1 MSFVSIIRELIFS
14 EMIQRAHTIKLK
26 PNRTQEV
33 LLSKTAGTARFAY
46 NWGLAKWNELY
57 EKGEKCSAY
66 SLISLWKQER
76 PEWSLE
82 VGAACLQRPFMHLEG
97 AFKAFFRGVRK
108 HPVFHKKGLR
118 DSFYVP
124 AGQFRLFHNKISI
137 PKVGRVRI
145 TERLRYEDA
154 KMLSASV
161 RRKADGWYVSISV
174 EIEDERRTDSESF
187 VGVDVGCK
195 HLAVASDGTVC
206 DTPGRLK
213 DLERQLRRR
222 QRLLA
227 RKQRGSKNRQKARL
241 RVSRTFQRI
250 QNIKNDTVHKFTATV
265 AKNHGTVCLETLD
278 VKGLQ
283 ESDNRLVRKGVQ
295 NSCMS
300 EILRQLKYKCNNF
313 IEVDKYFPSSK
324 TCSNCHSLKADLD
337 LSDRVYTCQSCG
349 LKIDR
354 DLNAALN
361 LRDEG
366 IRIYTAGHAGRASGE
381 TR

>member
-1 MSFVSIIRELIFS
+1 
-14 EMIQRAHTIKLK
+14 MIQRAHTIKLK
-26 PNRTQEV
+26 PNKHQAV
-33 LLSKTAGTARFAY
+33 LLSKTASTARYAY

-97 AFKAFFRGVRK
+97 AFKAFFQGFRSRPTFHRK
-108 HPVFHKKGLR
+108 GR
-118 DSFYVP
+118 NDSFYVP
-124 AGQFRLFHNKISI
+124 NTHFKLVGKKIRL
-137 PKVGRVRI
+137 PKVGYVRM
-145 TERLRYEDA
+145 TETLRYPDC
-154 KMLSASV
+154 KLLSAAV
-161 RRKADGWYVSISV
+161 RRKADGWYVSICV
-174 EIEDERRTDSESF
+174 EIEEERRTESTSF

-206 DTPGRLK
+206 DTPGKLK

-227 RKQRGSKNRQKARL
+227 RKMKGSHNRAKARQKL
-241 RVSRTFQRI
+241 SRTFQRI
-250 QNIKNDTVHKFTATV
+250 QNIKQDTVHKFTAHI

-278 VKGLQ
+278 VKSMHTG
-283 ESDNRLVRKGVQ
+283 ENKYIRKGVQ

-361 LRDEG
+361 LRQEG
-366 IRIYTAGHAGRASGE
+366 FRIYTAGHAGSACRE
-381 TR
+381 VR

>member
-1 MSFVSIIRELIFS
+1 
-14 EMIQRAHTIKLK
+14 MIQRAHTIKLK
-26 PNRTQEV
+26 PNKAQSV

-57 EKGEKCSAY
+57 EAGEKCDPYTLSRM
-66 SLISLWKQER
+66 WTQER
-76 PEWSLE
+76 PDWALE
-82 VGAACLQRPFMHLEG
+82 VYNGSARKALLNLGG
-97 AFKAFFRGVRK
+97 AFKAFFQGFRS
-108 HPVFHKKGLR
+108 HPTFHRKGLN
-118 DSFYVP
+118 DSFYVSNDK
-124 AGQFRLFHNKISI
+124 AKLYGSKIRLPNI
-137 PKVGRVRI
+137 GRVKM
-145 TERLRYEDA
+145 TEELRYSDC
-154 KMLSASV
+154 KIMSYTV
-161 RRKADGWYVSISV
+161 RRKADGWYVTISV
-174 EIEDERRTDSESF
+174 EIEEDRRTDSESF

-195 HLAVASDGTVC
+195 HLAIASDGTIC
-206 DTPGRLK
+206 DTPGKLK

-222 QRLLA
+222 QRLLS
-227 RKQRGSKNRQKARL
+227 RKAKGSKNRQKARL

-250 QNIKNDTVHKFTATV
+250 QNIKQDTVHKFTAHI

-278 VKGLQ
+278 VKDMKEG
-283 ESDNRLVRKGVQ
+283 ENKYVRKGVQ

-337 LSDRVYTCQSCG
+337 LSERVYKCDNCHIE
-349 LKIDR
+349 LDR

-361 LRDEG
+361 LRQEG
-366 IRIYTAGHAGRASGE
+366 LRIYTEGHSGSASGE

>member
-1 MSFVSIIRELIFS
+1 
-14 EMIQRAHTIKLK
+14 MIQRAHTIKLK
-26 PNRTQEV
+26 PNKAQAI

-57 EKGEKCSAY
+57 EKGEKCDPYMLSR
-66 SLISLWKQER
+66 IWTQER
-76 PEWSLE
+76 PDWALE
-82 VGAACLQRPFMHLEG
+82 VYNGSARKALLNLGG
-97 AFKAFFRGVRK
+97 AFKAFFQGFRSR
-108 HPVFHKKGLR
+108 PTFHRKGLK
-118 DSFYVP
+118 DSFYVSNDK
-124 AGQFRLFHNKISI
+124 ARLYGSKIRLPNI
-137 PKVGRVRI
+137 GRVRM
-145 TERLRYEDA
+145 TETLRYEDC
-154 KMLSASV
+154 KILSYTV
-161 RRKADGWYVSISV
+161 KRKADGWYVVIQV
-174 EIEDERRTDSESF
+174 ELDEERRTESESF

-195 HLAVASDGTVC
+195 QLAVASDGTIC
-206 DTPGRLK
+206 DTPGKLK

-222 QRLLA
+222 QRLLS
-227 RKQRGSKNRQKARL
+227 RKAKGSKNRQKARL
-241 RVSRTFQRI
+241 RVSKTFQRI
-250 QNIKNDTVHKFTATV
+250 QNIKQDTVHKFTAHI

-283 ESDNRLVRKGVQ
+283 ESSNKLIRKGVH

-337 LSDRVYTCQSCG
+337 LSERVYKCDNCHIE
-349 LKIDR
+349 LDR

-361 LRDEG
+361 LRQEG
-366 IRIYTAGHAGRASGE
+366 FRIYTAGHAGRASGE

>member
-1 MSFVSIIRELIFS
+1 
-14 EMIQRAHTIKLK
+14 MIQRAHTIKLK
-26 PNRTQEV
+26 PNRKQAI
-33 LLSKTAGTARFAY
+33 LLSKTAGTARYAY

-76 PEWSLE
+76 PDWSLE

-97 AFKAFFRGVRK
+97 AFRSFFQGFRSRPTFHRK
-108 HPVFHKKGLR
+108 GR
-118 DSFYVP
+118 NDSFYVP
-124 AGQFRLFHNKISI
+124 NTHFKLVGKKIRL
-137 PKVGRVRI
+137 PKVGYVRM
-145 TERLRYEDA
+145 TETLRYSDC
-154 KMLSASV
+154 KLLSAAV

-174 EIEDERRTDSESF
+174 EIEEERRTESTSF

-195 HLAVASDGTVC
+195 HLAVASDDTVC
-206 DTPGRLK
+206 NTPGKLK

-227 RKQRGSKNRQKARL
+227 RKAKGSHNRAKARL
-241 RVSRTFQRI
+241 RLSRTFQRI
-250 QNIKNDTVHKFTATV
+250 QNIKNDTVHKFTAHI

-278 VKGLQ
+278 VKSMHTG
-283 ESDNRLVRKGVQ
+283 ENKYVRKGVQ

-300 EILRQLKYKCNNF
+300 EIHRQLKYKCNNF
-313 IEVDKYFPSSK
+313 IEVDRYFPSSK

-337 LSDRVYTCQSCG
+337 LFDRVYKCDNCHIE
-349 LKIDR
+349 LDR

-361 LRDEG
+361 LRQEG
-366 IRIYTAGHAGRASGE
+366 FRIYTAGHAGSACRE
-381 TR
+381 VQ